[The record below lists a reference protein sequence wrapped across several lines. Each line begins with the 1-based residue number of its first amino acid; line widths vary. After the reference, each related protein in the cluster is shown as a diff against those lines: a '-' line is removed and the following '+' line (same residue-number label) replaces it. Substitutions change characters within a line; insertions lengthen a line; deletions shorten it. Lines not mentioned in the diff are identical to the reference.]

1 MIYGVNAFSSVSFW
15 DRYKVQRG
23 SRIRREVL
31 HTLQFR
37 CACTI
42 QCLYNTM
49 TKWEGTEEE
58 ARKAQDGWY
67 RRKGNENGRSSITCW
82 WSSYTRWS
90 FKKCKRILRAWVT
103 ISLPSFFLV
112 PSPLFFIFVLS
123 GHRQRQCQR
132 QPRRQR
138 RRRRRRRTARTH
150 SRDNENASKPSLNWL
165 LRPHKRKGSRNRR
178 TWKGEKKRTIVGSR
192 LENARISTFKGDI
205 IVTAGIFIFMK

>member
-49 TKWEGTEEE
+49 MKWEGTEEE

-112 PSPLFFIFVLS
+112 PSPLFFILYSRDIVNVNVNDNRDDNGDADDGDEQPAHTVETMKMQANPPWIDFS
-123 GHRQRQCQR
+123 GRISERDR
-132 QPRRQR
+132 ETGGREKER
-138 RRRRRRRTARTH
+138 RR
-150 SRDNENASKPSLNWL
+150 EL
-165 LRPHKRKGSRNRR
+165 
-178 TWKGEKKRTIVGSR
+178 
-192 LENARISTFKGDI
+192 
-205 IVTAGIFIFMK
+205 